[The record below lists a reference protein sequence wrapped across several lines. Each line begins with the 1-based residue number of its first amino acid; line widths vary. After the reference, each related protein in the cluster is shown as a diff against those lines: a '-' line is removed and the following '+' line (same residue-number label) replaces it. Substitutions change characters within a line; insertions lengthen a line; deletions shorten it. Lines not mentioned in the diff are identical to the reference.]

1 MDSKQTISKAIE
13 IIEAELKQLETR
25 RENAD
30 ELVKASTIASTSTYM
45 VAKESYARGRKCGMS
60 EGLSHLKRVLHRV
73 KILETETISNQ
84 GE

>member
-1 MDSKQTISKAIE
+1 MDRKQTIQDAID
-13 IIEAELKQLETR
+13 IIESEIKHLEERRDSAKQTVE
-25 RENAD
+25 A
-30 ELVKASTIASTSTYM
+30 ATIASTSTYM

-60 EGLSHLKRVLHRV
+60 EGLTHLKRVLHKV

>member
-1 MDSKQTISKAIE
+1 MHCKQAIQTAIE
-13 IIEAELKQLETR
+13 IIESELRQLEER
-25 RENAD
+25 RD
-30 ELVKASTIASTSTYM
+30 KASQMAKDATIASTSTYM

-60 EGLSHLKRVLHRV
+60 EGLTHLKRVLHRV

>member
-1 MDSKQTISKAIE
+1 MCDKQALARAVELIE
-13 IIEAELKQLETR
+13 EEIKQLEKR
-25 RENAD
+25 RRNAE
-30 ELVKASTIASTSTYM
+30 ELVEASTIVSTSAYL

-60 EGLSHLKRVLHRV
+60 EGLSHLKRVLHGV